1 MVHGKKTIIDKLNGS
16 YEQKFAQ
23 ARLLYLYMMTHPGK
37 KLNFMGN
44 ELAMFREWDECR
56 EPDWELLKMPA
67 HDSFHRYIG
76 ELNRLY
82 LKKKP
87 IWTLD
92 HTYDGFKWVDCK
104 SDNKCVFGYTRT
116 DGKQTLL
123 ALFNFSDKKAVI
135 APNLDG
141 KVTMLLNTDWE
152 PFGGNTKRRNCK
164 EILET
169 LPAFGGMLFSLTVK
183 GT

>member
-1 MVHGKKTIIDKLNGS
+1 MVHGKKTIIDKLNGN

-23 ARLLYLYMMTHPGK
+23 ARLLYLYMVTHPGK

-56 EPDWELLKMPA
+56 EPDWDLLKMSA
-67 HDSFHRYIG
+67 HNSFHRYME

-82 LKKKP
+82 LKKEA
-87 IWTLD
+87 IWSLD
-92 HTYDGFKWVDCK
+92 HTYDGFKWVECK

-116 DGKQTLL
+116 DGKQTSL
-123 ALFNFSDKKAVI
+123 AIFNFSDKEATI
-135 APNLDG
+135 APELDG

-152 PFGGNTKRRNCK
+152 PFGGSTKRSMQMRVPDT
-164 EILET
+164 IS
-169 LPAFGGMLFSLTVK
+169 AFCGYLFSMQSD
-183 GT
+183 

>member
-1 MVHGKKTIIDKLNGS
+1 
-16 YEQKFAQ
+16 
-23 ARLLYLYMMTHPGK
+23 MMTHPGK

-44 ELAMFREWDECR
+44 ELAIFREWDERR
-56 EPDWELLKMPA
+56 EPDWDLLKMPA

-87 IWTLD
+87 IWALD
-92 HTYDGFKWVDCK
+92 HIYDGFKWVDCK

-116 DGKQTLL
+116 DGTQTLL
-123 ALFNFSDKKAVI
+123 TIFNFSDREAAI
-135 APNLDG
+135 APEPKG

-152 PFGGNTKRRNCK
+152 
-164 EILET
+164 
-169 LPAFGGMLFSLTVK
+169 AFGGSTKRSMRKCIPNTIPAFCGVLFSL
-183 GT
+183 G